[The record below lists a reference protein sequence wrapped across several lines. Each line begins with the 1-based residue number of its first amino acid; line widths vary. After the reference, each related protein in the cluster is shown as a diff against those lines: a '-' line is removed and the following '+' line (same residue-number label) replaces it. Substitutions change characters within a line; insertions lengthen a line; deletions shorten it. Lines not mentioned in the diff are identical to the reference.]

1 MEETAKQIIISK
13 VKLVKDGIRINYE
26 KYRDSY
32 WDTLQLT
39 SEEKATP
46 EFYDAFQYLG
56 SHIAAI
62 MSFTGEFMEHR
73 IIPNEVVLAYSSSGE
88 LSVKFGF
95 KPYLPISGESVS
107 VVTPALKEPP
117 STITADVPRGIC
129 LNLILN
135 NPSWMNELLGNWPA
149 VLVCC
154 RHILSPIRKEG
165 ILWRIKE

>member
-39 SEEKATP
+39 SEEKAAP

-62 MSFTGEFMEHR
+62 MAFTGEVMEHR
-73 IIPNEVVLAYSSSGE
+73 IIPNEVVQHLLDETE
-88 LSVKFGF
+88 LYIKGKRAQGNLF
-95 KPYLPISGESVS
+95 ESD
-107 VVTPALKEPP
+107 TE
-117 STITADVPRGIC
+117 
-129 LNLILN
+129 
-135 NPSWMNELLGNWPA
+135 
-149 VLVCC
+149 
-154 RHILSPIRKEG
+154 
-165 ILWRIKE
+165 

>member
-1 MEETAKQIIISK
+1 METTKQIIITK

-39 SEEKATP
+39 SEEKAAP

-62 MSFTGEFMEHR
+62 MSFTGEIMEHR
-73 IIPNEVVLAYSSSGE
+73 IRIRPNEVVLAYSSSGE

-95 KPYLPISGESVS
+95 KLYLPLSGESVP
-107 VVTPALKEPP
+107 VMTPALKEPP
-117 STITADVPRGIC
+117 STMKNPTGAEHPEFLATQTWEAVQHLLDETEKYIGGKRAQG
-129 LNLILN
+129 NLFE
-135 NPSWMNELLGNWPA
+135 SDT
-149 VLVCC
+149 
-154 RHILSPIRKEG
+154 K
-165 ILWRIKE
+165 